1 MSRESLYNVKGKPHS
16 DTSINQRGK
25 TFEIASTFLNLVNAI
40 PTPAKVA
47 ILVALYLIASTMEYN
62 DCINMGVC

>member
-1 MSRESLYNVKGKPHS
+1 MIQRPPTGGNQSKGK
-16 DTSINQRGK
+16 DMN
-25 TFEIASTFLNLVNAI
+25 TFLNLVNAI

>member
-1 MSRESLYNVKGKPHS
+1 MN
-16 DTSINQRGK
+16 
-25 TFEIASTFLNLVNAI
+25 TFLNLVNAI

-47 ILVALYLIASTMEYN
+47 ILVALYLIASTMDYN